1 MRECVCEG
9 KVGGALGE
17 IIAAH
22 LNSLFKS
29 TCVSV
34 RKRIRRNSNANACI
48 YLEAM
53 YKYTIGSVTKQC
65 MELNNMLGELS

>member
-1 MRECVCEG
+1 MCVCEG

-22 LNSLFKS
+22 LNSRFKS

-34 RKRIRRNSNANACI
+34 RKRIRRNSNANAYI
-48 YLEAM
+48 YVEVM
-53 YKYTIGSVTKQC
+53 CVYTQLTV
-65 MELNNMLGELS
+65 LPNRAWN